1 LGATPNDVRKLIFG
15 HGFRLF
21 AAGCIVGL
29 IAALAC
35 NRTLHSFLFQVS
47 PAEPV
52 LYAVV
57 ALILAVV
64 TAIACWLPAARA
76 ARIEPAIV
84 LRAE

>member
-1 LGATPNDVRKLIFG
+1 
-15 HGFRLF
+15 
-21 AAGCIVGL
+21 
-29 IAALAC
+29 
-35 NRTLHSFLFQVS
+35 
-47 PAEPV
+47 